1 MKETFMKNYF
11 SFSQALEELKKGNSV
26 QRKHWK
32 GKGNY
37 VYIEK
42 GCTSKSNKY
51 REMNG
56 VSKVFFDTYDGEI
69 ITRMPN
75 LCFRDTT
82 GNLNNGWQPN
92 ANDMLSEDWCIFNS

>member
-1 MKETFMKNYF
+1 
-11 SFSQALEELKKGNSV
+11 
-26 QRKHWK
+26 
-32 GKGNY
+32 
-37 VYIEK
+37 
-42 GCTSKSNKY
+42 
-51 REMNG
+51 MNG